1 MRFAAKSIKFSV
13 TGRILECH
21 SREALKRASLSN
33 SFSLQ
38 RRKLNIKGWT
48 GSRQSWD
55 KSTAPLLQH
64 SFHMD
69 TWRAGTTKG
78 EEKRKCITFN
88 HSLCRGFWH
97 LCLCL
102 LALISLPSKE
112 KKFALFIH
120 KRVNCYSPI
129 YDERTSGLALNKIGN
144 EGKVYFEIPPTTH
157 SCVFPPGCPRFVLQ
171 LGILPTG
178 LTSRVSSKM

>member
-97 LCLCL
+97 LCASLHWYHSLQRRRNL
-102 LALISLPSKE
+102 LSLFTKE
-112 KKFALFIH
+112 WTVI
-120 KRVNCYSPI
+120 
-129 YDERTSGLALNKIGN
+129 
-144 EGKVYFEIPPTTH
+144 
-157 SCVFPPGCPRFVLQ
+157 PRFMMREPQGWPLTKLVMKVKFTLKSLLQ
-171 LGILPTG
+171 PIPVCFL
-178 LTSRVSSKM
+178 